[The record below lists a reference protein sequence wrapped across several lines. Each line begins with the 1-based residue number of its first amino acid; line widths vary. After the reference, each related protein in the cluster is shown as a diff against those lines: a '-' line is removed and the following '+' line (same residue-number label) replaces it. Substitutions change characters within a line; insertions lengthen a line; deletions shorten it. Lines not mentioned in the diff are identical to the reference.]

1 MAIRAPLVN
10 KINVMKAIVWRTP
23 DTLNIILNNTKEAD
37 GDVELLRDSLGR
49 NVALP
54 RPHDVLDV
62 QAMTL
67 RVPGPSVIC

>member
-1 MAIRAPLVN
+1 
-10 KINVMKAIVWRTP
+10 MKAIVWRTP

-62 QAMTL
+62 QAVTL
-67 RVPGPSVIC
+67 SVPGPSVICW

>member
-23 DTLNIILNNTKEAD
+23 DTFYIILNNTKEAD
-37 GDVELLRDSLGR
+37 GDVELFRDSLGR
-49 NVALP
+49 HVALP

-62 QAMTL
+62 QAVAL
-67 RVPGPSVIC
+67 SVPGPSVI

>member
-1 MAIRAPLVN
+1 
-10 KINVMKAIVWRTP
+10 MKAIVWRTP

-62 QAMTL
+62 QAVAL